1 MFNLCKSCYQAV
13 LRKQRWND
21 LNQQCAEYQT
31 AGENAFH
38 LFWTEITE
46 IIFSIV
52 KVVLEQSRETLLRG
66 ILKNE
71 NWWPKRGPYQCGPPM
86 RIVCKANYKNFFQM
100 TMFFLAYLVAF
111 LVQLHITRNYVF
123 TGNTSAEQL
132 PLQSK

>member
-13 LRKQRWND
+13 LLKQRWND
-21 LNQQCAEYQT
+21 LNQQCTVYQS

-71 NWWPKRGPYQCGPPM
+71 NWWSKRGPYQCGPPM
-86 RIVCKANYKNFFQM
+86 RIVRKGNYKNFFQM
-100 TMFFLAYLVAF
+100 TMFSCILSGFFWTATYYEKLRLYRKHFCRAA
-111 LVQLHITRNYVF
+111 
-123 TGNTSAEQL
+123 TSPE
-132 PLQSK
+132 

>member
-13 LRKQRWND
+13 LLKQRWND
-21 LNQQCAEYQT
+21 LNQQCTVYQS
-31 AGENAFH
+31 AGKNAFH

-71 NWWPKRGPYQCGPPM
+71 NWRSKRGPYQCGPPM
-86 RIVCKANYKNFFQM
+86 RIVCKGNYKNFFQM
-100 TMFFLAYLVAF
+100 TMFFLAYLAAF
-111 LVQLHITRNYVF
+111 FGQLHITRNYVF